1 MKINWGTGI
10 VIAFVLFI
18 GFILFFVIRTFTLP
32 EYQHDLVD
40 DEYYKTE
47 LKYQEEIDKQNNLK
61 NLDEEITFVK
71 VDNGFEINFPSIF
84 FADNTKGTVSF
95 YRPSNKV
102 LDFQTPIEITEGK
115 MLIPNEK
122 LVEGNWNVVIDFVSE
137 SKEYL
142 YKNSFTY

>member
-18 GFILFFVIRTFTLP
+18 GFILYFVIRTFTMP

-40 DEYYKTE
+40 EEYYKTE
-47 LKYQEEIDKQNNLK
+47 LKYQEEIDKQNNVK
-61 NLDEEITFVK
+61 NLDEKFTFVK
-71 VDNGFEINFPSIF
+71 NDEGLEIKFPSNF
-84 FADNTKGTVSF
+84 NADNTKGIVTF

-102 LDFQTPIEITEGK
+102 LDFEISIIITDGK
-115 MLIPNEK
+115 LLIPKEK
-122 LVEGNWNVVIDFVSE
+122 LIDGNWNVTIDFVSE

-142 YKNSFTY
+142 YKKSLTY

>member
-18 GFILFFVIRTFTLP
+18 GFILFFVIRTFTLS

-40 DEYYKTE
+40 EEYYKTE
-47 LKYQEEIDKQNNLK
+47 LKYQEEIDKLTNLK
-61 NLDEEITFVK
+61 NLDEKITFVK
-71 VDNGFEINFPSIF
+71 SEKGFEISFPSIF
-84 FADNTKGTVSF
+84 NTDNTKGTVYF

-102 LDFQTPIEITEGK
+102 LDFEVPLKIVDTK
-115 MLIPNEK
+115 MLISKEN
-122 LVEGNWNVVIDFVSE
+122 LVDGNWNVTIDFVSE

-142 YKNSFTY
+142 FKKSLTY